1 MATPQQSGTNTGSAS
16 TSAGDAG
23 ATGSSTRGAQ
33 GGQGSQGSQGQGAQT
48 QGAQSQGS
56 SAAGQGASGA
66 GGVESERPIPRSGEG
81 TTGRQ
86 QQSRAPARQ
95 QGGGRAAAGRQGG
108 LLRRGLA
115 VSPWELLRQM
125 SMEMDQLVNT
135 VSGAGNTNA
144 MRSTQPNLS
153 RQGAG
158 APALA
163 GAIAAPL
170 VPQIDVIQRPDALV
184 VRADLPGLKADEI
197 DVSVEDG
204 MLVISG
210 ERREQHEDDQ
220 GGVRRSEVVYGTFYR
235 TIPLPDGADEDS
247 VVAAFNNGVLEI
259 IVPVAE
265 REQARR
271 VQVRG

>member
-1 MATPQQSGTNTGSAS
+1 
-16 TSAGDAG
+16 
-23 ATGSSTRGAQ
+23 
-33 GGQGSQGSQGQGAQT
+33 
-48 QGAQSQGS
+48 
-56 SAAGQGASGA
+56 
-66 GGVESERPIPRSGEG
+66 
-81 TTGRQ
+81 
-86 QQSRAPARQ
+86 
-95 QGGGRAAAGRQGG
+95 
-108 LLRRGLA
+108 
-115 VSPWELLRQM
+115 M

-135 VSGAGNTNA
+135 VSGAGSTNA

-170 VPQIDVIQRPDALV
+170 MPQIDVIQRPDALV